1 MGATLGATGPILPS
15 DSPAEKVEGVLLH
28 VRHDM
33 GIRVHCD
40 TNRGVTEE
48 FLNHFRL
55 NAEFEKQTRATVS
68 EIVEANVRESSIHQ

>member
-1 MGATLGATGPILPS
+1 
-15 DSPAEKVEGVLLH
+15 
-28 VRHDM
+28 M